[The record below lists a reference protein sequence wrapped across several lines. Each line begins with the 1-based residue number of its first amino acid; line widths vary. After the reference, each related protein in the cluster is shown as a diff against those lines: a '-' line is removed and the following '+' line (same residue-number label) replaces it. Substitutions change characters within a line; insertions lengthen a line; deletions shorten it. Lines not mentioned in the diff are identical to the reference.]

1 MGTDRPIK
9 GHVGEPEQLTTKIYY
24 HVDDQP
30 TPYSTEV
37 PIPPSKITLADFK
50 EFINR
55 RNFKF
60 YYKVTITMDDAI
72 PLIAIHFRS
81 WTQSSMRKI
90 EVFASC
96 FHTKT

>member
-1 MGTDRPIK
+1 MGTERPVK
-9 GHVGEPEQLTTKIYY
+9 PGQAGFGEPEQLTTKIYY

-60 YYKVTITMDDAI
+60 YYKVPICLWRC
-72 PLIAIHFRS
+72 LIVHRNRS
-81 WTQSSMRKI
+81 I
-90 EVFASC
+90 
-96 FHTKT
+96 